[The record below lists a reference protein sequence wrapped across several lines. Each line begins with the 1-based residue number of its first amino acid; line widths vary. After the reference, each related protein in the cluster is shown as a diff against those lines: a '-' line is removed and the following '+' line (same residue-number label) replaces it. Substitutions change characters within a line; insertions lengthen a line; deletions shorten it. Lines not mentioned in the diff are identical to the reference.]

1 MSPVLENVPI
11 VLESMRH
18 CSEQKGSRYST
29 LIWNISN
36 ITPDPCLIWGPEDGQ
51 GIISRGTTCTLKA
64 RSKKKALIR
73 GEGKCPNQLHQLSCW
88 GLVQGLVQC
97 EGLCMQLI
105 LQNWGVGT
113 SNIWLGISPPKS
125 PRLTQMLRTP
135 ATLPECLPLAFI
147 SLKGSR
153 LESFSQYG
161 SQIFERINQKMFQ
174 RIDCFFKSSLT
185 KSWSTIITSQ
195 LVFLPLYFPVSITQ
209 CHSTHS
215 MCICQL
221 SF

>member
-1 MSPVLENVPI
+1 MSNLRSWGWSGNDHQRDHRY
-11 VLESMRH
+11 LKSDK
-18 CSEQKGSRYST
+18 QK
-29 LIWNISN
+29 
-36 ITPDPCLIWGPEDGQ
+36 E
-51 GIISRGTTCTLKA
+51 
-64 RSKKKALIR
+64 ALTR
-73 GEGKCPNQLHQLSCW
+73 GEGKRHSQLHQLSCW

-113 SNIWLGISPPKS
+113 SNIWLGISPSNKS

-135 ATLPECLPLAFI
+135 ETLPECLPLAFI

-174 RIDCFFKSSLT
+174 HIDYFLKSSLT
-185 KSWSTIITSQ
+185 KSWSSIITSQ
-195 LVFLPLYFPVSITQ
+195 LVLLLLYFLVPITQ
-209 CHSTHS
+209 YHSMQS